1 LPEDYASEL
10 MTLRCDLAA
19 LRVQFA
25 ALKLQ
30 RQLKAYDSN
39 QPRMP
44 AGSPEGGQWTSSGG
58 GGSEDATQ
66 TTETGQ
72 DGLSDSQSTVREFQI
87 AAPISPERER
97 ECEVQFQRDIFHCNV
112 VGLPACYDQAYL
124 RYSNCLAGRAIPP
137 LNY

>member
-1 LPEDYASEL
+1 

-30 RQLKAYDSN
+30 RQLKAYDPS

-44 AGSPEGGQWTSSGG
+44 AGSPEGGRWTSGG
-58 GGSEDATQ
+58 GGSGNAAQ
-66 TTETGQ
+66 TSDNGQ
-72 DGLSDSQSTVREFQI
+72 DSAGDLPANREFQI
-87 AAPISPERER
+87 ATPISPERER
-97 ECEVQFQRDIFHCNV
+97 ECELQFDRDIFHCNM

-124 RYSNCLAGRAIPP
+124 RYSNCLIGRPIPP